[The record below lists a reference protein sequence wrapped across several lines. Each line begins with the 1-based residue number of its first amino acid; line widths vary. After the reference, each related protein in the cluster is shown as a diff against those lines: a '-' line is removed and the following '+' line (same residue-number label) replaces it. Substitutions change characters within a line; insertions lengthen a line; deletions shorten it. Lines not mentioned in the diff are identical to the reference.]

1 VAVVRKALMTM
12 FRALPTPLRRVLVRL
27 GTPSYTVGAVL
38 VLRRQDGRVLMV
50 EQRHTGGWALP
61 GGLLRRSEEP
71 VEGLVREVSEEI
83 GVHLDSAQLPSPTAV
98 VDASA
103 RRVDLGFV
111 LDADDQKP
119 RREDEV
125 EVLRLGWFALDEL
138 PDVTDP
144 TRDILRSVPVA

>member
-83 GVHLDSAQLPSPTAV
+83 GVHLDSAQLPSPTAG

-103 RRVDLGFV
+103 RRVDLVFV